1 MTPQDKQY
9 VDYLYGN
16 LLKKINQK
24 EILYS
29 DAALTGPV
37 GCCYVFGINYLT
49 GNLYYKNSIGTW
61 SLAESGGTGGGGIT
75 TPSILSRDAFIIDS
89 SASISYTIDPNYIL
103 EQIIIMPV
111 ADCHPY
117 CGFALGT
124 PEDIVAQDLTYSV
137 TPTTGAV
144 WTVNILA
151 ISLKTIVVSAVPAGS
166 KVVFIKVNIS

>member
-49 GNLYYKNSIGTW
+49 GDLYYKNSIDTW
-61 SLAESGGTGGGGIT
+61 SLASSGSGGGT
-75 TPSILSRDAFIIDS
+75 TAPSIISRDAFIIDGS
-89 SASISYTIDPNYIL
+89 NSISYTIDPNYIL
-103 EQIIIMPV
+103 EQIVIMPV
-111 ADCHPY
+111 ADCNPY

-124 PEDIVAQDLTYSV
+124 PEDIVAQDLTYAV
-137 TPTTGAV
+137 TPTTGTV

-151 ISLKTIVVSAVPAGS
+151 VSLKTVIVSAVPAES
-166 KVVFIKVNIS
+166 TVVFIKVNIS